1 MAVKRP
7 SFQFY
12 PGDWLRSTDLRS
24 CSIGARGLWID
35 MICLMHEGVEYGYLK
50 VGSKVILPPNLARMV
65 GATLSEVEG
74 WLDELVTAGV
84 VSTDEQG
91 CYLCRR
97 MIRDEEIRVS
107 RAAGG
112 TKGGNPSL
120 VGGTK
125 DNQKVTD
132 KVGGKVNLPANLRP
146 TPSSASSSASA
157 ELDYTQGDRETFLT
171 GRSEAFNRFM
181 AVYPR
186 PRSPEAAWQ
195 VWQAKV
201 YQLAMQLNRPDS
213 EIEEM
218 LIAKAAEYRD
228 SPAGMPPPNGSDYR
242 PNPNTWLLDH
252 KFEESAEVWREPNG
266 KQPKAKGGFQ
276 AKKDLSAINAYFAE
290 RGLGDATTGV

>member
-1 MAVKRP
+1 MAMKRP

-74 WLDELVTAGV
+74 WLEELVTAGV
-84 VSTDEQG
+84 VSVDDNG

-97 MIRDEEIRVS
+97 MIRDEQVRAS

-112 TKGGNPSL
+112 TKGGNPAL
-120 VGGTK
+120 VGSGAGHH
-125 DNQKVTD
+125 KVNS
-132 KVGGKVNLPANLRP
+132 KVNLQPNLQP
-146 TPSSASSSASA
+146 TPSSASASSSAG
-157 ELDYTQGDRETFLT
+157 LDNTQGDRETFLT

-201 YQLAMQLNRPDS
+201 YQLAMQLNRPDA

-266 KQPKAKGGFQ
+266 KQPKAKGGTQ